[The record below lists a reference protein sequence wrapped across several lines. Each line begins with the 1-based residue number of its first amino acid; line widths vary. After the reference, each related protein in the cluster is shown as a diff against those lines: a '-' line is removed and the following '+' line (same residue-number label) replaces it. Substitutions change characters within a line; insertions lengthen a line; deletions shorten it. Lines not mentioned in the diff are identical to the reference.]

1 MHAGSLK
8 MSKEKLVKFTVGLI
22 LPFILYSLAAKI
34 SGLDFVNFMSVAA
47 LILIGSNI
55 QKIYEEG

>member
-1 MHAGSLK
+1 